1 MGFEFTV
8 NPVLYAV
15 LIVLEMYGLQKMVQY
30 LTGLEMDNKRII
42 KSVLIISTII
52 FLTDVFVFNFH
63 KTGPR
68 SMLLLFVLFI
78 AFKLMY
84 KHSFA
89 KAAIQLFLL
98 FVMTVAVDLCIQF
111 IGYLIFGSSMRD
123 LIDSFTLLYLI
134 NISAIYTVVLLSKVT
149 KFRLI
154 KLNKL
159 SF

>member
-1 MGFEFTV
+1 MGFEFTI

-30 LTGLEMDNKRII
+30 LTGLEIDNKRII
-42 KSVLIISTII
+42 KSVLIISLII

-68 SMLLLFVLFI
+68 SMLLLFVLFV

-84 KHSFA
+84 KHSLA
-89 KAAIQLFLL
+89 KSAIQLFLL
-98 FVMTVAVDLCIQF
+98 FVMTIIVDMCIQF
-111 IGYLIFGSSMRD
+111 AGYLIFKSSMND
-123 LIDSFTLLYLI
+123 LIDSFTVLYLI
-134 NISAIYTVVLLSKVT
+134 NISAVYMVVLLCKVT
-149 KFRLI
+149 KFKLI